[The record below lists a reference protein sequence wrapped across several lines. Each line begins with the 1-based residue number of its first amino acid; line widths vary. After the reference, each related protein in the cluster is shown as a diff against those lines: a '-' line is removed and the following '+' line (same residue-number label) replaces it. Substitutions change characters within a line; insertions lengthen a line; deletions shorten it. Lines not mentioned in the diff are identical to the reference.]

1 MKFNH
6 NWKEK
11 KWANYAIALC
21 IAVFFYLVLSHINII
36 FGGIG
41 KFFGFIKP
49 VIYALIIAYIL
60 NPLSNLFE
68 RKFFAGMKRRSLAHI
83 LSVAITIIL
92 VVALLVLLIAA
103 LVPQLTSSAMTLLKN
118 LSGYIE
124 SFRSFIDG
132 LLSNSP
138 GEHPMIQRLTNI
150 GTSLLGSLENSL
162 PTTADSLIST
172 FSSIGSN
179 IVNGVISFILA
190 IYFLLDKNRLIR
202 WFVTLLKLLFSQ
214 KRYREVADFWLHC
227 NTILIRYIFS
237 DLIDG
242 LIIGLANFIFQM
254 IAGLPYAVLISVV
267 VGVTNLAPTFGPLVG
282 GVIGAV
288 ILVLINPWYA
298 LWFII
303 FTLILQTCD
312 GYVLKPKLFSGVL
325 GVSSVWVL
333 ICIIVGGRMFGVPGI
348 LLSIPFAAISDYIY
362 NEFILVRLRKRR
374 QKKEAGQ
381 PNAEPGQE
389 KEAVPDS
396 LPEED
401 SQDEYSGNT
410 KQS

>member
-202 WFVTLLKLLFSQ
+202 WFVTLLKLLFSP

-267 VGVTNLAPTFGPLVG
+267 VGVTNLAPTLRSFGRRRHRRRYP
-282 GVIGAV
+282 
-288 ILVLINPWYA
+288 
-298 LWFII
+298 
-303 FTLILQTCD
+303 C
-312 GYVLKPKLFSGVL
+312 
-325 GVSSVWVL
+325 
-333 ICIIVGGRMFGVPGI
+333 
-348 LLSIPFAAISDYIY
+348 SDQS
-362 NEFILVRLRKRR
+362 LVRTLVYHFHYDSPDLRRIR
-374 QKKEAGQ
+374 
-381 PNAEPGQE
+381 AET
-389 KEAVPDS
+389 EAVQRCSRRLLGMGFDLHHCGRTDVRRAGYSS
-396 LPEED
+396 LYPVRRHFRLYL
-401 SQDEYSGNT
+401 Q
-410 KQS
+410 

>member
-1 MKFNH
+1 
-6 NWKEK
+6 
-11 KWANYAIALC
+11 
-21 IAVFFYLVLSHINII
+21 
-36 FGGIG
+36 
-41 KFFGFIKP
+41 
-49 VIYALIIAYIL
+49 
-60 NPLSNLFE
+60 
-68 RKFFAGMKRRSLAHI
+68 
-83 LSVAITIIL
+83 
-92 VVALLVLLIAA
+92 
-103 LVPQLTSSAMTLLKN
+103 
-118 LSGYIE
+118 
-124 SFRSFIDG
+124 
-132 LLSNSP
+132 
-138 GEHPMIQRLTNI
+138 
-150 GTSLLGSLENSL
+150 
-162 PTTADSLIST
+162 
-172 FSSIGSN
+172 
-179 IVNGVISFILA
+179 
-190 IYFLLDKNRLIR
+190 
-202 WFVTLLKLLFSQ
+202 
-214 KRYREVADFWLHC
+214 
-227 NTILIRYIFS
+227 
-237 DLIDG
+237 
-242 LIIGLANFIFQM
+242 M

-303 FTLILQTCD
+303 FTMILQTCD